1 MYKYGDAM
9 RFFRTAA
16 IGFFYLVS
24 VAHAS
29 VELNTARI
37 AYYNLKD
44 YERARN
50 ACLQGIAKGEQHWEL
65 YAILGGCE
73 LDAGKWRRASDALIT
88 AIGVDS
94 ISAYEWITNKG
105 GGDQYFFQSFY
116 FSARE
121 LFIEA
126 QYEAAL
132 TYLDYAE
139 ILDPMNTDVYI
150 LRGAILHK
158 LSRFEDANDQYQ
170 RVHDLDP
177 DNPDI
182 NFLIA
187 RALFEAEAYE
197 NSIPYLFDA
206 VKNYMKEYQ
215 RIRLVMFQHVP
226 DVDSTLVRELVRMWS
241 RQDRDS
247 LDLLLTEE
255 LQFDQGL
262 DVHEATVR
270 DFYMMSMDLART
282 HYFTGMAYR
291 ELGNDSLALVHLKKS
306 LYFNPDDV
314 NVLYYT
320 GEISA
325 QCTFFDQAAPYLEQ
339 VILLQPDDLHA
350 WFYLGVCYAQC
361 GHYRKAIDVFEN
373 YVLRLDP
380 KNIEALTNLV
390 YVYGEIGNHEKA
402 IEYTLRLNA
411 LKENN

>member
-1 MYKYGDAM
+1 MN
-9 RFFRTAA
+9 FFRTVTIA
-16 IGFFYLVS
+16 FFCIIS
-24 VAHAS
+24 ITHAS

-44 YERARN
+44 CERARN
-50 ACLQGIAKGEQHWEL
+50 ACLQGIAKGQQHWEL
-65 YAILGGCE
+65 YAIMGGCE
-73 LDAGKWRRASDALIT
+73 LDAGKWQAAADALVRALKI
-88 AIGVDS
+88 DS
-94 ISAYEWITNKG
+94 TNTYNWVSNRG
-105 GGDQYFFQSFY
+105 GGDQYFFQAFY
-116 FSARE
+116 NSARE
-121 LFIEA
+121 LFDEA

-132 TYLDYAE
+132 SYLGYAE
-139 ILDPMNTDVYI
+139 ILDPLNTDVYI
-150 LRGAILHK
+150 LRGAIMHK
-158 LSRFEDANDQYQ
+158 LLRFKEANDQYQ

-177 DNPDI
+177 ENPDI

-197 NSIPYLFDA
+197 NSISYLLEA
-206 VKNYMKEYQ
+206 VQNYMKEYQ
-215 RIRLVMFQHVP
+215 RIMLVMFQHDP
-226 DVDSTLVRELVRMWS
+226 DVDSAVVQELVRMWS

-247 LDLLLTEE
+247 LDRLLTKG

-270 DFYMMSMDLART
+270 DFYRMSMDLART
-282 HYFTGMAYR
+282 HYYAGMAHR
-291 ELGNDSLALVHLKKS
+291 ELGNDSLALAHLKKS

-325 QCTFFDQAAPYLEQ
+325 QCTLFDQAAPYLEQ
-339 VILLQPDDLHA
+339 VTLLQPDDLHA

-373 YVLRLDP
+373 QVLRLDP
-380 KNIEALTNLV
+380 ENIEAITNLV

-411 LKENN
+411 LKEKN